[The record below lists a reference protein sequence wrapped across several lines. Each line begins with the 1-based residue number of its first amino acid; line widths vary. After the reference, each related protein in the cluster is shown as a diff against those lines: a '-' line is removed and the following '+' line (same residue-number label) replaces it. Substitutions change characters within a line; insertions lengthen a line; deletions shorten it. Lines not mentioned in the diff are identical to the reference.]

1 MISVII
7 PVYRSEATLER
18 CIESVCRQTYR
29 DLEIIMIVEGAPD
42 ASGILAD
49 RLAETDGRIRVI
61 HQPNQGVSHARNTGI
76 EAARGEYIQFVDS
89 DDYVDSRL
97 CESLLQSL
105 QDFGAQMAL
114 CGFHHLYYG
123 RDVVKLP
130 ECPNNLDLEESR
142 KELLGLYEGGFLNMP
157 WNKLFVKAAVRTKFR
172 RDMDLGEDL
181 LFNMAYLEHCERL
194 AVVPEA
200 LCYYIQDGR
209 GTTLST
215 KKRENRMENAIY
227 LYEQMQDFSRRRY
240 GTTKSEGVLET
251 RLMSEFLDEMENLA
265 FDGGMRA
272 REKLEVIRRY
282 YSGYERIR
290 DKKVIRPV
298 LLDYR
303 ILYFFFKRRCFRIM
317 FLLILLRGLV
327 VRLAR
332 SGKG

>member
-7 PVYRSEATLER
+7 PVYRSEKTLKR

-29 DLEIIMIVEGAPD
+29 DIEIIMIVEGPPD

-49 RLAETDGRIRVI
+49 RLAETDQRIRVI

-76 EAARGEYIQFVDS
+76 EAARGQYIQFVDS

-105 QDFGAQMAL
+105 QDCGAQMVL

-130 ECPNNLDLEESR
+130 ECPKNLDLEESR
-142 KELLGLYEGGFLNMP
+142 RELLGLYEGGFLNMP
-157 WNKLFVKAAVRTKFR
+157 WNKLFVKEVVRTKFR

-181 LFNMAYLEHCERL
+181 LFNLSYLENCERL

-227 LYEQMQDFSRRRY
+227 LYEQMQDFCKRCY
-240 GTTKSEGVLET
+240 GTKESEGVLET

-290 DKKVIRPV
+290 DKEAIRPV

-332 SGKG
+332 SAKG